1 MRQTTI
7 AFWSWLFPLTYIIH
21 IAEEY
26 FGGEGYSTYLLR
38 VRGVH
43 FSPVRFLVIQSVAV
57 VLMIVG
63 IKLARRFNFPI
74 LMIVIMGAT
83 VLFNATT
90 HVLSGIRE
98 GGYGPG
104 LATSVLIWAP
114 LGLASLVNFRN
125 SMSASRYWMGIA
137 IGLGINL
144 IVAVVTMRG
153 GQW

>member
-1 MRQTTI
+1 
-7 AFWSWLFPLTYIIH
+7 
-21 IAEEY
+21 
-26 FGGEGYSTYLLR
+26 
-38 VRGVH
+38 
-43 FSPVRFLVIQSVAV
+43 
-57 VLMIVG
+57 MIVG

-90 HVLSGIRE
+90 HVLGGIRE

-125 SMSASRYWMGIA
+125 SMSAHRYWMGIA